1 MLRAVR
7 NILHG
12 PVAEKCE
19 SVTDANS
26 WRKLPFV
33 LLLAA
38 LFVFGFLPKLLTEKI
53 RPSAAVIVNMAKGDN
68 QNTPVKPPAGVNV
81 AQTTTSSETK

>member
-26 WRKLPFV
+26 WRQLPFV
-33 LLLAA
+33 LLLVA
-38 LFVFGFLPKLLTEKI
+38 LFVFGFFPKVLTEKI
-53 RPSAAVIVNMAKGDN
+53 RPGAALIVDMANGGN

-81 AQTTTSSETK
+81 VQTTSETK